1 MVCFCGE
8 RRPSWFQ
15 MWEEKMILLQFRR
28 SARERSP
35 MLVILMNWRI
45 ALWARGL
52 IEVDK
57 ESHIFTLFT

>member
-1 MVCFCGE
+1 M
-8 RRPSWFQ
+8 R
-15 MWEEKMILLQFRR
+15 EEKMILLQFRR

-35 MLVILMNWRI
+35 MLVVLMNWRI
-45 ALWARGL
+45 ALRARGL